1 MSASTDL
8 PPAARQLLALIESQI
23 AHGTLRSKS
32 PGIASLPEL
41 HEACGLDVDAMYAHL
56 QLLKDANLI
65 SIEGEYPF
73 EEIRLIGQ
81 ST

>member
-23 AHGTLRSKS
+23 AHGTLTSKR
-32 PGIASLPEL
+32 PGIATMPEV
-41 HEACGLDVDAMYAHL
+41 HEACGLDVDAMYAQL

-65 SIEGEYPF
+65 AIEGEYPF
-73 EEIRLIGQ
+73 EEIRIIEQ